1 MLAREPDGRVVFVHG
16 GLPGEEVT
24 VEFTKQKKD
33 FAEALVLNVSEASGE
48 RRRPPCEAV
57 ARGCGGCGWQHAS
70 SDLQEQMRLTIV
82 REALTRLGGIQGPEV
97 VLAGTSG
104 PRTTVR
110 MAFSG
115 SRIGFREQRSN
126 TVVPIETCLVAHP
139 RINEMIRE
147 GSFQSAK
154 EFTLRVGANT
164 GEALVVCS
172 PRVAGTV
179 VPDAYVVG
187 TDVLKQGKRA
197 WFHEEVA
204 GRRWR
209 ISARSFFQSSPS
221 TAELL
226 VRLVRDAVD
235 SSSESQSVL
244 DLYGGVGLFS
254 GSVGSDR
261 DVTLVEWNKSSVAD
275 ARINLSELK
284 SCEVVRS
291 DVNGYRASKADVV
304 VADPPRTGMRSS
316 GVQVVRAADPSTV
329 VLISCDAGPLGR
341 DAKLLG
347 EAGYRFERAALI
359 NAFPHTPHVEVVS
372 VFRREA
378 ASTQA

>member
-16 GLPGEEVT
+16 GLPGEEVS

-33 FAEALVLNVSEASGE
+33 FAEAVLVDVSDPSAE

-70 SDLQEQMRLTIV
+70 VELQEQMRVTIV
-82 REALTRLGGIQGPEV
+82 REALTRLGGIQDPEV
-97 VLAGTSG
+97 VVAGTSG

-110 MAFSG
+110 MAFSDSG
-115 SRIGFREQRSN
+115 VGFREQRSN
-126 TVVPIETCLVAHP
+126 TVVPVETCLVAHP
-139 RINEMIRE
+139 RINEMIRQ
-147 GSFQSAK
+147 GSFESAK
-154 EFTLRVGANT
+154 EITLRVGANT

-172 PRVAGTV
+172 PRASGTV
-179 VPDAYVVG
+179 VPDAYVIG

-226 VRLVRDAVD
+226 VGLVREAVE
-235 SSSESQSVL
+235 SSAESQSVL

-254 GSVGSDR
+254 GTLGSGR

-275 ARINLSELK
+275 ARVNLSELK
-284 SCEVVRS
+284 SCDIVRS
-291 DVNGYRASKADVV
+291 DVNGYRASKTDVV

-316 GVQVVRAADPSTV
+316 GIQVVRAADPATV
-329 VLISCDAGPLGR
+329 VLVSCDAGPLGR
-341 DAKLLG
+341 DARLLV

-372 VFRREA
+372 IFRREA